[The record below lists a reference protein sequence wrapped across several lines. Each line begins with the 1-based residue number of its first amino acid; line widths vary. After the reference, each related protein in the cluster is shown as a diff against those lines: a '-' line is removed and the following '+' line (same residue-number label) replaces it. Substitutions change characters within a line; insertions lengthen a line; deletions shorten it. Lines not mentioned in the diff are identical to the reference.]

1 MSLRLWYGQVQNIWG
16 NFFFNLYKNKRP
28 FRSLEWA
35 YKETDEPDARVSME
49 RENEEEVR
57 TIR

>member
-1 MSLRLWYGQVQNIWG
+1 MSLRLWYGQCKIFG
-16 NFFFNLYKNKRP
+16 GIFFFNLYKNKRP
-28 FRSLEWA
+28 FRSLERA